1 MEDKSIKSFFK
12 DRYNILIIF
21 ILLAC
26 CAIIYK
32 LVDLQIIHGSEYL
45 ERSQYKLLVNKKITP
60 ARGSIL
66 DRNGVPIA
74 INRAGFNVHI
84 VNARLKE
91 DELNEMLLKLHDIFE
106 KNGDT
111 FNKSFCRYLTYNPI
125 NFGSELNKSED
136 KLKKWIKDNGINID
150 TDSKS
155 QITPEKLFKTLR
167 QLYNIDKKYKD
178 EEAYKIMVM
187 RYEIRAYTSFDPVLL
202 AKDVSTETVAE
213 IEEKHHIFRG
223 VTTDIEYIRQYVNA
237 DLASQV
243 VGYVRGIDAETYN
256 RLKDEGYGIND
267 IIGKTGIEYAAEKE
281 LRGKP
286 GTKKLE
292 VDTRGRLTKVIEGTP
307 AIPGN
312 NIVLTLDMNLQK
324 IANEAL
330 ERRIKEIRELDG
342 PYHYHDAFAGAV
354 VAIDVN
360 NGEILAM
367 ASYPG
372 YDPSIFLAGPED
384 KEAQQAIRDLNDP
397 TKSGIT
403 SEFNRAIAG
412 RYAPGSTFKPM
423 VGIAALEEGIITPGT
438 PIYDRGYVYYDGM
451 RFTCMDWRHGQ
462 GAHGAITL
470 SRALAA
476 SCNIFFHEVGVMTGI
491 DNIDKWSKYF
501 GLGEKTGIEIPG
513 EQRGIRSNKE
523 YKKQVS
529 PYIWGKADTASSSIG
544 QLYHEYTPLQLAN
557 YVATIANG
565 GKRYKP
571 HLIRYITEYNGKL
584 IKETEIE
591 YEQIPISQETIEAVK
606 KGMIAVANSEDGT
619 AVHIFRDLPYQV
631 GAKTGTAEAF
641 IEGKSN
647 NGVFICYAPADLDKT
662 PQIAVAVVIE
672 QGIYGMYA
680 APIARE
686 IISEYLRSH
695 SQEEAGLKATPEIPV
710 FVP

>member
-1 MEDKSIKSFFK
+1 MGNNGIKKFLK
-12 DRYNILIIF
+12 NRYNILIIF
-21 ILLAC
+21 ILLAG

-45 ERSQYKLLVNKKITP
+45 ERSQYKLLVNKKIMP
-60 ARGSIL
+60 ARGNIL

-91 DELNEMLLKLHDIFE
+91 NELNEMLLKLYDIFE

-111 FNKSFCRYLTYNPI
+111 LNNSFCKCLTYEPMD
-125 NFGSELNKSED
+125 FGSELKKSED
-136 KLKKWIKDNGINID
+136 RIEKWIKDMCINID
-150 TDSKS
+150 VNVKK

-167 QLYNIDKKYKD
+167 QVYNIDKKYTN

-187 RYEIRAYTSFDPVLL
+187 RYEIRTYTSYDPVLL

-223 VTTDIEYIRQYVNA
+223 VTTDIEYIREYSNA
-237 DLASQV
+237 NLVSHV
-243 VGYVRGIDAETYN
+243 VGYVRGIDAETYS
-256 RLKDEGYGIND
+256 RLKGEGYGIND
-267 IIGKTGIEYAAEKE
+267 IIGKSGIEYAAEKE

-286 GTKKLE
+286 GTRKLE

-312 NIVLTLDMNLQK
+312 NVVLTLDMNLQK
-324 IANEAL
+324 IAVEAL
-330 ERRIKEIRELDG
+330 ERKIKEIKELDG

-360 NGEILAM
+360 SGEILAM
-367 ASYPG
+367 ANYPG

-384 KEAQQAIRDLNDP
+384 KEAQQAIRDLNDS

-412 RYAPGSTFKPM
+412 RYAPGSTFKPL
-423 VGIAALEEGIITPGT
+423 VGIAALEEGTITPET
-438 PIYDRGYVYYDGM
+438 PIYDKGYVYYDGM
-451 RFTCMDWRHGQ
+451 RFTCMDWRHGK
-462 GAHGAITL
+462 GAHGNIAL

-491 DNIDKWSKYF
+491 DNIDKWAEYF

-523 YKKQVS
+523 YKKEVS

-544 QLYHEYTPLQLAN
+544 SFIMSIPRFSLQTMLLLLRM
-557 YVATIANG
+557 VVKSTS
-565 GKRYKP
+565 
-571 HLIRYITEYNGKL
+571 LI
-584 IKETEIE
+584 
-591 YEQIPISQETIEAVK
+591 
-606 KGMIAVANSEDGT
+606 
-619 AVHIFRDLPYQV
+619 
-631 GAKTGTAEAF
+631 
-641 IEGKSN
+641 
-647 NGVFICYAPADLDKT
+647 
-662 PQIAVAVVIE
+662 
-672 QGIYGMYA
+672 
-680 APIARE
+680 
-686 IISEYLRSH
+686 
-695 SQEEAGLKATPEIPV
+695 
-710 FVP
+710 